1 MPASVL
7 ILDSQLRAA
16 LINKINTC
24 TSASRFGEFCCTGVL
39 PQLVL
44 TMASPLSQRPLYTD
58 NQLSAYLALLFP
70 PSHRYQ
76 TPAGIKEGLAND
88 PIATLTTLQTHH
100 LGTIPWGDVV
110 LHYSTSKC
118 VSLDAEQV
126 FEKIVTKR
134 LGGYC
139 MEVNNFYSTVLRS
152 LGVKLYLTG
161 GRISNA
167 VDAPGRRDPEGFAGW

>member
-1 MPASVL
+1 M
-7 ILDSQLRAA
+7 
-16 LINKINTC
+16 
-24 TSASRFGEFCCTGVL
+24 
-39 PQLVL
+39 
-44 TMASPLSQRPLYTD
+44 
-58 NQLSAYLALLFP
+58 
-70 PSHRYQ
+70 
-76 TPAGIKEGLAND
+76 
-88 PIATLTTLQTHH
+88 
-100 LGTIPWGDVV
+100 
-110 LHYSTSKC
+110 
-118 VSLDAEQV
+118 SLDAEQV